1 MKSQSCGSGQ
11 NKSSAPAIP
20 TSAKLVYTVK
30 KILGTK
36 IKSFPACKLLVK
48 CHTLKWIRE
57 QFRLRE
63 DICKSCVKQL
73 SGVQV
78 SVGGNC
84 VDVYSATTQIWW
96 SLGLWL
102 RGQHTNNLDT
112 SGKFWRPLTDFK
124 GAIRRN
130 KVFGLCIHIFIRMP
144 NRNNFII

>member
-78 SVGGNC
+78 SVGGNG
-84 VDVYSATTQIWW
+84 VDEVNDYANMVIAW
-96 SLGLWL
+96 SLTT
-102 RGQHTNNLDT
+102 RTRH
-112 SGKFWRPLTDFK
+112 
-124 GAIRRN
+124 
-130 KVFGLCIHIFIRMP
+130 
-144 NRNNFII
+144 